1 MGGVATA
8 IANGAN
14 EEANMLFRQG
24 KISFLDIGE
33 LVSGAVNSIKNFE
46 PKTVDDVLLA
56 DKLARQYVLEN
67 VK

>member
-1 MGGVATA
+1 MGGAATA

-24 KISFLDIGE
+24 RISFLDIGE
-33 LVSGAVNSIKNFE
+33 LVSSAVDSINNFE
-46 PKTVDDVLLA
+46 PETVEDVLSA

>member
-1 MGGVATA
+1 MGGTATA

-33 LVSGAVNSIKNFE
+33 LVSGAVDSIRNFE
-46 PKTVDDVLLA
+46 PRTVEDVLSA

>member
-1 MGGVATA
+1 MGGAATA

-33 LVSGAVNSIKNFE
+33 LVSGAVDNIKNFE
-46 PKTVDDVLLA
+46 PKTVDDVLSA